1 MATAEMAVAVTRA
14 LSQGYQIDS
23 DAFSLLSELSAKGD
37 VDPIL
42 KSVIAKKESVNAERV
57 ILKSDLNPF
66 VVPKE
71 GEQQETRI
79 VVSSEELTP
88 DLVVSSN
95 PTETI
100 APAEAQSGF
109 KRLFQDR
116 YSHLLEIAR
125 QRPDSKS
132 ITPIES
138 GPGMKDRGYKIAG
151 LLSSRNSR
159 KGGGVDI
166 VLDDPTGSAKL
177 YCEDEVAESA
187 LALPLDSLVVAD
199 VTIGRG
205 GGHHHQLYAKNLLLP
220 DIPTKR
226 PTGSSRR
233 VYAVMLSDLHIGS
246 KFFLAEDF
254 GRFLAWLNG
263 KLGDLDIVER
273 IRYVIVAGDVVD
285 GIGVY
290 PGQEY
295 QLSERNLKRQY
306 SVARDYL
313 GQIPKHMKLIIV
325 PGNHDPVRQ
334 ALPQPAVSVEIA
346 RPLYDLE
353 NAVHLGGPA
362 NVKLDGVNFL
372 IYHGRSLDDVIA
384 TVPNLTY
391 DRPVEAMQVLLKA
404 RHLAPTYG
412 KRTALSPELRDMLVV
427 DPVPDVFHAG
437 HVHTLDVG
445 SYRGTLV
452 VNSGTFQ
459 SQTPFQANMGIEPI
473 SSIVPILDLSSLDVV
488 KRNFTKLSYGE
499 ISLPLQQA

>member
-1 MATAEMAVAVTRA
+1 MATAEMTLAVSRA
-14 LSQGYQIDS
+14 LSQGYQINS

-42 KSVIAKKESVNAERV
+42 KSVIDKKESVKAERV
-57 ILKSDLNPF
+57 ILKSDLDQF
-66 VVPKE
+66 VPRDE
-71 GEQQETRI
+71 EETR
-79 VVSSEELTP
+79 VVVTSEDLAAE
-88 DLVVSSN
+88 LVVSSD

-100 APAEAQSGF
+100 APVEAENGF

-116 YSHLLEIAR
+116 YSHLLDIAR
-125 QRPDSKS
+125 QRPDLKS

-138 GPGMKDRGYKIAG
+138 GPQMKERSYKIAG

-159 KGGGVDI
+159 KGGGVEI

-177 YCEDEVAESA
+177 YCGEEVAKSA

-199 VTIGRG
+199 VVLGRG
-205 GGHHHQLYAKNLLLP
+205 GGQLYARDLLLP
-220 DIPTKR
+220 DIPTRK
-226 PTGSSRR
+226 PIGSSRR

-254 GRFLAWLNG
+254 SRFLAWLNG

-295 QLSERNLKRQY
+295 QLSEKNLKRQY
-306 SVARDYL
+306 SVARDFL
-313 GQIPKHMKLIIV
+313 KQVPKHMKLLIV

-334 ALPQPAVSVEIA
+334 ALPQPAVSIDIA
-346 RPLYDLE
+346 GPLYALE

-362 NVKLDGVNFL
+362 NIKLDGVNFL

-384 TVPNLTY
+384 TVPDLTY
-391 DRPVEAMQVLLKA
+391 DRPVEAMEVLLKA
-404 RHLAPTYG
+404 RHLAPIYG
-412 KRTALSPELRDMLVV
+412 KRTAISPELRDMLVI

-445 SYRGTLV
+445 NYRGTLV

-459 SQTPFQANMGIEPI
+459 SQTPFQANMGLDPI
-473 SSIVPILDLSSLDVV
+473 SSIVPILNLSTLEVI

-499 ISLPLQQA
+499 LPLQQA